1 MPVDS
6 GWQSSSPSTGWQ
18 HLVLT
23 LRVASTSPVSFS
35 KQSFLTAC
43 FEPNIHCCQREAL
56 AFNSYFSDNGWLT
69 PAGRILNSAGDSWS
83 RHTVFLQQRTLT
95 VPVTLGSDA
104 LSFFWLT
111 YTLNFHWLHHFLCSQ
126 TLYSCQLDV
135 VIGCVIYSQTPS
147 FCTDLETV
155 ASDRPC
161 HCHCCTVLTL
171 TVRLSYIHWLT
182 VRS

>member
-1 MPVDS
+1 MLWAQHTLLSKRGLGIQLLLFRQWLTDS
-6 GWQSSSPSTGWQ
+6 SLHALLTKSIQMRWQ
-18 HLVLT
+18 L
-23 LRVASTSPVSFS
+23 AD
-35 KQSFLTAC
+35 
-43 FEPNIHCCQREAL
+43 IHNFVGILCLL
-56 AFNSYFSDNGWLT
+56 AIVWLT

-83 RHTVFLQQRTLT
+83 RHTVLLQQRTLT

-161 HCHCCTVLTL
+161 HCRCCTVLTL